1 VPDIV
6 IHVIA
11 SAAYVGLAWHFWST
25 RWHSRTSIA
34 QATPT
39 GLRSWERAA
48 ILAPLALHGWILYA
62 SIHGESEL
70 RLGFAQAL
78 SATVWLGVAIYWIES
93 FFMQLDGLEPL
104 LLPAAAAALFLPLAF
119 PGRVSPQGLGN
130 AEFVFHVLFFI
141 LAFGVLTIAIVH
153 VAMLSFLERDLHRSG
168 GAATPRR
175 PSLPPVLTLERLLF
189 HLIALAFVLLTI
201 GLAVGVALSE
211 SLFGRAMRF
220 DHKTLFSVLAWLTLA
235 VLLVGRHAYG
245 WRGRTALRWTTA
257 GFIFLLL
264 AYVGRSFV
272 LEVLLGRS

>member
-11 SAAYVGLAWHFWST
+11 SAAYVGLAWHFWNT
-25 RWHSRTSIA
+25 RWQRRTTIA
-34 QATPT
+34 QAAPT
-39 GLRSWERAA
+39 GLRSWERTA
-48 ILAPLALHGWILYA
+48 LLVPLALHGWILYR
-62 SIHGESEL
+62 SMVGETEL
-70 RLGFAQAL
+70 RFGFAQAL

-93 FFMQLDGLEPL
+93 FFMHLDGLEPL
-104 LLPAAAAALFLPLAF
+104 LLPAAAVALFLPMAF
-119 PGRVSPQGLGN
+119 PGRISPQSLGN
-130 AEFVFHVLFFI
+130 AEFAFHLLFFI

-168 GAATPRR
+168 GAAAPRR

-189 HLIALAFVLLTI
+189 HLIALSFVLLTI
-201 GLAVGVALSE
+201 GLAIGVALSE

>member
-1 VPDIV
+1 
-6 IHVIA
+6 
-11 SAAYVGLAWHFWST
+11 VGLAWHFWNT

-34 QATPT
+34 QSAPT
-39 GLRSWERAA
+39 GLLSWERAA
-48 ILAPLALHGWILYA
+48 IFAPLALHGWILY
-62 SIHGESEL
+62 SSVHGESEL
-70 RLGFAQAL
+70 RFGFAQAL

-93 FFMQLDGLEPL
+93 FFMHLDGLEPL
-104 LLPAAAAALFLPLAF
+104 LLPAAAVALFLPLAF

-130 AEFVFHVLFFI
+130 AEFTFHVVFFI

-168 GAATPRR
+168 GAAAPRR
-175 PSLPPVLTLERLLF
+175 PSLPPVLTLERVLF
-189 HLIALAFVLLTI
+189 HLIALSFVLLTI
-201 GLAVGVALSE
+201 GLAIGVALSE
-211 SLFGRAMRF
+211 SMFGRAMRF

-235 VLLVGRHAYG
+235 VLLVGRYAYG
-245 WRGRTALRWTTA
+245 WRGRTALRWTSA

>member
-1 VPDIV
+1 MPDIV
-6 IHVIA
+6 VHLIA
-11 SAAYVGLAWHFWST
+11 SAAYVGLAWHFWNT
-25 RWHSRTSIA
+25 RWHRRTTIA
-34 QATPT
+34 QAAPS
-39 GLRSWERAA
+39 GLRSWERGAL
-48 ILAPLALHGWILYA
+48 LAPLALHGWILYS
-62 SIHGESEL
+62 SIVGESAL
-70 RLGFAQAL
+70 RFGFAQAL

-93 FFMQLDGLEPL
+93 FFMHLDGLEPL
-104 LLPAAAAALFLPLAF
+104 LLPVAAATLFLPMAF
-119 PGRVSPQGLGN
+119 PGRVSPQSFGN
-130 AEFVFHVLFFI
+130 AEFAFHVLFFI

-153 VAMLSFLERDLHRSG
+153 VAMLSFLERDLHRVG
-168 GAATPRR
+168 GSAAPRL

-189 HLIALAFVLLTI
+189 HLIALSFVLLTI

-235 VLLVGRHAYG
+235 VLLIGRHAYG

-272 LEVLLGRS
+272 LEVLLGRG

>member
-1 VPDIV
+1 M
-6 IHVIA
+6 
-11 SAAYVGLAWHFWST
+11 
-25 RWHSRTSIA
+25 A
-34 QATPT
+34 QGAPT
-39 GLRSWERAA
+39 GLHSWERAA
-48 ILAPLALHGWILYA
+48 ILAPLALHGWILYS
-62 SIHGESEL
+62 SIHYESEL

-93 FFMQLDGLEPL
+93 FFMHLDGLEPL
-104 LLPAAAAALFLPLAF
+104 LLPAAAVALFLPMAF
-119 PGRVSPQGLGN
+119 PGRISPQGLAN

-141 LAFGVLTIAIVH
+141 LAFGVLTIAVVH
-153 VAMLSFLERDLHRSG
+153 VAMLSFLERDLHRFG
-168 GAATPRR
+168 GAVAPRR

-201 GLAVGVALSE
+201 GLAIGVALSE

-235 VLLVGRHAYG
+235 VLLVGRYAYG

-272 LEVLLGRS
+272 LEVLLQRS

>member
-1 VPDIV
+1 MPDIV

-11 SAAYVGLAWHFWST
+11 SAAYVGLAWHFWNM
-25 RWHSRTSIA
+25 RWQRRTTIA
-34 QATPT
+34 QAAPS

-48 ILAPLALHGWILYA
+48 LLAPLALHGWILYS
-62 SIHGESEL
+62 SIVGEAAL
-70 RLGFAQAL
+70 RFGFAQAL
-78 SATVWLGVAIYWIES
+78 SATVRLGVAIYWLES
-93 FFMQLDGLEPL
+93 FFMHLDGLEPL
-104 LLPAAAAALFLPLAF
+104 LLPAAAAALFLPMAF
-119 PGRVSPQGLGN
+119 PGRVSPQSFGN
-130 AEFVFHVLFFI
+130 AEFAFHVLFFI

-153 VAMLSFLERDLHRSG
+153 VAMLSFLERDLHRVGG
-168 GAATPRR
+168 GAAPRL

-189 HLIALAFVLLTI
+189 HLIALSFVLLTI

-220 DHKTLFSVLAWLTLA
+220 DHKTLFSLLAWLTLA